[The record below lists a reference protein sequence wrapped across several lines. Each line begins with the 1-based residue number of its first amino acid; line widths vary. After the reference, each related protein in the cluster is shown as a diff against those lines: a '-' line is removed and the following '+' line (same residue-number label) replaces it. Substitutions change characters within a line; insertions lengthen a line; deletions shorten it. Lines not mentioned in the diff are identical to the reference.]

1 MSQQL
6 FTHQLQLYNNR
17 IRFHSGIKSAVQTV
31 KLQEN
36 RSHRGAVKPE
46 LNTNISVYFLFP
58 DPINCLK
65 PVWQLTCFYFM
76 FMFQK
81 IKLVSEMF
89 PWLKEEQWKHTVS
102 MIKSWIIHESK
113 PESCVCVCV
122 CVLSNAGCFLQLSP
136 YDNLL
141 LCQPVSSP
149 LPLRWVGCSLN
160 IVW

>member
-58 DPINCLK
+58 DPINSLK
-65 PVWQLTCFYFM
+65 PV
-76 FMFQK
+76 
-81 IKLVSEMF
+81 
-89 PWLKEEQWKHTVS
+89 
-102 MIKSWIIHESK
+102 
-113 PESCVCVCV
+113 
-122 CVLSNAGCFLQLSP
+122 
-136 YDNLL
+136 
-141 LCQPVSSP
+141 
-149 LPLRWVGCSLN
+149 
-160 IVW
+160 